1 MDGLHLNSERFHDSS
16 LHVISFPLNL
26 LYNFNINRSSFHFLL
41 FFVFILRIIN
51 ISCFYLILFLT
62 GEGLETA
69 DGFVDPS
76 VESRESSVD
85 AWQIGPPTADAET
98 DDTHLEPLTFFF
110 ADERTSSVSLR
121 PVSGHPEKIEEEMK

>member
-1 MDGLHLNSERFHDSS
+1 
-16 LHVISFPLNL
+16 
-26 LYNFNINRSSFHFLL
+26 L
-41 FFVFILRIIN
+41 FFILRIVN
-51 ISCFYLILFLT
+51 ISCIYLILLLT